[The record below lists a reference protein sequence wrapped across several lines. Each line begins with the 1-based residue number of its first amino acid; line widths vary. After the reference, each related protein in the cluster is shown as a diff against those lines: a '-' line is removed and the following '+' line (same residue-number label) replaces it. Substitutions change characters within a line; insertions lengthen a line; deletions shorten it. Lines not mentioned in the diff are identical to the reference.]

1 MAAFETVVNQPVTL
15 PFTSVGMTIGIGN
28 PETIILA
35 NGAVT
40 TIVPTFVEIG
50 SGLYTLTFTPTST
63 GIYTIFVQN
72 QIIAINVVAKS
83 VYTFLQNIED
93 EAIGSWQWDKTAGTL
108 SLLRQDGSSFV
119 SFNVVDNMSTASRER
134 Q

>member
-1 MAAFETVVNQPVTL
+1 MAAFEAVVNQPVTL

>member
-28 PETIILA
+28 PATIILA